1 MRMQGEGQ
9 GQGFSGS
16 SIPSVAN
23 VITNTQSRPL
33 GPDGTPMRR
42 NLDEV
47 LCFKVRFGSKKKF
60 IWIELTDGLPPLH
73 QCGQYGHYANTCT
86 NRNVPGNRG
95 GLDRRSLPN
104 QE

>member
-16 SIPSVAN
+16 SIPSVVN
-23 VITNTQSRPL
+23 VTTNTQSRPL

-60 IWIELTDGLPPLH
+60 IWIELTDGLPPLL
-73 QCGQYGHYANTCT
+73 QCGQYAHYPIHFTNPNFPRNTRAL
-86 NRNVPGNRG
+86 N
-95 GLDRRSLPN
+95 S
-104 QE
+104 